1 MIGSIAEYRRLLD
14 AALAQGK
21 AYIHLDARVAGVD
34 LPEGLVGQKRVP
46 LVLSRRYP
54 QIELDLGDEAIA
66 ATLRFKG
73 VPHRC
78 RIPWVALLAILPT
91 APVTGFDLPSAEG
104 PAKESSAPRLEV
116 LEGEGSS
123 EKRPSRARTPRL
135 RLIQDDENEDSEED

>member
-21 AYIHLDARVAGVD
+21 VYIHLDARVAGVD

-91 APVTGFDLPSAEG
+91 APVPGFDLPSADG
-104 PAKESSAPRLEV
+104 PAKQAEAPQLQV
-116 LEGEGSS
+116 LEGDGTG
-123 EKRPSRARTPRL
+123 EKKKERPRL
-135 RLIQDDENEDSEED
+135 RLVQDDEDEPPEDP

>member
-21 AYIHLDARVAGVD
+21 VYIHLDARVAGVE
-34 LPEGLVGQKRVP
+34 LPDGLLGQKRVP

-54 QIELDLGDEAIA
+54 EIELDLGDEAIA

-78 RIPWVALLAILPT
+78 RVPWVALLAILPT
-91 APVTGFDLPSAEG
+91 APVPGFDLPG
-104 PAKESSAPRLEV
+104 VDGQAKEAPAPQLEV
-116 LEGEGSS
+116 LQGEGSG
-123 EKRPSRARTPRL
+123 ERAGRPSKL
-135 RLIQDDENEDSEED
+135 RLLQDDSD

>member
-21 AYIHLDARVAGVD
+21 VYIHLDARVAGVD
-34 LPEGLVGQKRVP
+34 LPESLVGQKRVP

-91 APVTGFDLPSAEG
+91 APVPGFDLPSAES
-104 PAKESSAPRLEV
+104 PAKQSSAPQLEV
-116 LEGEGSS
+116 LEGDGSG
-123 EKRPSRARTPRL
+123 EKRAGRSRL
-135 RLIQDDENEDSEED
+135 RLVQDDEDEGQ

>member
-21 AYIHLDARVAGVD
+21 VYIHLDARVAGVD

-54 QIELDLGDEAIA
+54 QIELELGDDAIA

-91 APVTGFDLPSAEG
+91 APVPGFDLPSAEG
-104 PAKESSAPRLEV
+104 PAKQAVTPQLEV
-116 LEGEGSS
+116 LEGDGTG
-123 EKRPSRARTPRL
+123 EKRAGPSRL
-135 RLIQDDENEDSEED
+135 RLVQDEESEKPEDS

>member
-21 AYIHLDARVAGVD
+21 VYVHLDARVAGVD

-91 APVTGFDLPSAEG
+91 APVPGFDLPSAEG
-104 PAKESSAPRLEV
+104 PAKQAETPHLEV
-116 LEGEGSS
+116 LEGEGDSG
-123 EKRPSRARTPRL
+123 KRPGRARL
-135 RLIQDDENEDSEED
+135 RLIQDNEDEDHDEG